1 MQYRLLRNNKESGP
15 YTKAQLEEIGLKPYD
30 LLWIEGRG
38 GAWLYA
44 SEITELKSIA
54 PVVEEQ
60 PFDRF
65 YKGKEKQA
73 STTVG
78 KQNASTIANTQAVAS
93 TATLKPP
100 KPRFRISGDKVVM
113 IDDKAVLQ
121 QQSQQAD
128 SAVPIA
134 TKTQQPVTVSAKPA
148 AKQEIGAHIQSV
160 GLDWEDMYSEWQGE
174 DKQPEEQEP
183 AKPAKV
189 QTMEEVRQRY
199 EETKLKQLAPKQNNT
214 ANNTK
219 QNIMAAIAIAVL
231 VIGGYAGYKLNN
243 SGDKSQ
249 HSTQTAPVEKA
260 EVIQDENNEQQNT
273 NNASGNTID
282 ASAGNTTS
290 AAQQTPDNSV
300 KAQSEEIKNSLSD
313 GNSKTTQASLP
324 VENKAT
330 VPNTKKEEQS
340 APAKNISII
349 SAEKYNQKT
358 TQQTG
363 LTEKNKV
370 ASNNNTTTPAKDQ
383 KEDNAQADVK
393 KSSTTAP
400 IQTPTVVQPAVVKP
414 EAPSKRIGDYITVSK
429 LGSSNGS
436 VQNVLLSVKNVT
448 DFPIDLAVIDIQY
461 YGANGRFQKGETMYV
476 KSIGAGSNVNVRI
489 PDSKTS
495 HSITYKVSL
504 VSSEQKTLYLV
515 GD

>member
-44 SEITELKSIA
+44 SEINELKSIA

-73 STTVG
+73 SATVG
-78 KQNASTIANTQAVAS
+78 KQNASTIANTS
-93 TATLKPP
+93 TATSAATLKSP

-128 SAVPIA
+128 TAVPTA
-134 TKTQQPVTVSAKPA
+134 TKTQQVVTATAKPA

-160 GLDWEDMYSEWQGE
+160 GLDWEDMYSEWKGE
-174 DKQPEEQEP
+174 DKQPEEREP

-199 EETKLKQLAPKQNNT
+199 EETKLKQSGPKQNNT
-214 ANNTK
+214 ANATK

-231 VIGGYAGYKLNN
+231 VVGGYAGYKLNN

-249 HSTQTAPVEKA
+249 RSTQTAPVEKA
-260 EVIQDENNEQQNT
+260 EVVQDENNGQQNT
-273 NNASGNTID
+273 NSVSDNTVD

-300 KAQSEEIKNSLSD
+300 KTQPDEI
-313 GNSKTTQASLP
+313 
-324 VENKAT
+324 
-330 VPNTKKEEQS
+330 
-340 APAKNISII
+340 
-349 SAEKYNQKT
+349 
-358 TQQTG
+358 
-363 LTEKNKV
+363 
-370 ASNNNTTTPAKDQ
+370 
-383 KEDNAQADVK
+383 
-393 KSSTTAP
+393 
-400 IQTPTVVQPAVVKP
+400 
-414 EAPSKRIGDYITVSK
+414 
-429 LGSSNGS
+429 
-436 VQNVLLSVKNVT
+436 
-448 DFPIDLAVIDIQY
+448 
-461 YGANGRFQKGETMYV
+461 
-476 KSIGAGSNVNVRI
+476 
-489 PDSKTS
+489 
-495 HSITYKVSL
+495 
-504 VSSEQKTLYLV
+504 
-515 GD
+515 